1 MNASVA
7 GSLENRITPG
17 QLAKRGILTTTTQGF
32 SPNDHQLH
40 TNHIANDQPDTC
52 SISSVDVVG
61 SNDLKFMDDSTSSSS
76 SLSSSLS
83 GTLDAASDCSA
94 AGSRQSDRMVHT
106 PSPLINGNSQKH
118 IPVVA
123 NSVIISASGPS
134 TNVSHISPIPSCA
147 PVISRRSAPVE
158 GLSSLPLPPIS
169 RLSDRSTS
177 KASRIPVPTR
187 TGLPKPVLLPPLR
200 YTHPSPSQSPSRQPP
215 EPKNGIL
222 NTDSA
227 RVLSNQLDS
236 GALDSRLPGSV
247 SRNST
252 SPEPPLSGDSFS
264 PVTNATDPSNQL
276 LNGTQSGFSE
286 LNGTEEEDEDEVAAV
301 YPEAIRL
308 SPKTLNYRRRLTNS
322 PESATPPRSC
332 ASNGFA
338 YTSDLDQDSNR
349 LHDMFVR
356 LSDSESDNESIA
368 ESIYHQPPKAA
379 DRGAASRL
387 AKRLFNLDGF
397 RVTDVAKHLGKRN
410 DFSQLVGEEFASF
423 FDFTNQRL
431 DAALRSFLNTFSLT
445 GETQERERILFHFS
459 RRYLSCNPEAYQS
472 EDVCHTLVCALMLLN
487 TDLHNPAITR
497 KMSCQDFINNLA
509 QVHCG
514 DCFSREDLKTLYN
527 SIKQDPIRW
536 PHSDANM
543 MGGYLNIY
551 YPGPPSAYAPG
562 TPIPASLVTPQGY
575 FPNPNQAQVMFSPA
589 GFNPAPYGPYSM
601 VPYPYSP
608 GPSPQQPHP
617 MQPLFPGT
625 QVPASVPAFY
635 WNNAIPSSPAP
646 FAPPTAAG
654 LPGSNQLATMYTAQ
668 TPQLRPRK
676 LTGLSGSSPFL
687 DLAAETNARE
697 YMRGFLVRK
706 WVMESHG
713 KKTSIGRRGWK
724 VYYAR
729 LRDLVLYLYKNAIVA
744 NAAARAE
751 EMHQLHQQQQ
761 ARFNHWTAFQ
771 AQQQQLMLQQKPIE
785 PPDETTN
792 EQELP
797 DGSQE
802 HVEQVSQQCFPH
814 DSSEENGQLISK
826 TSDLPS
832 VTDAPQESLLSVSC
846 SPGIPD
852 HSSSSA
858 VRTTR
863 SNDPNGAPTV
873 TTTSSAA
880 APMQHPPPPAYMGP
894 VGGIFPSPLTMQPP
908 LTFPPPPPPNTV
920 PPNIPAPETIVRI
933 VHAIASRATDYVKK
947 PNVFRLKTREGAEY
961 LFEVADAKELDMWVD
976 RINFVAALLSAP
988 AMPGPI
994 GSERGFYRPHL
1005 PSTCTKLNIR
1015 EQLEEH
1021 QRRLIELGRE
1031 LDDLRKRVGTSV
1043 PHSLKSRSLSAVE
1056 CEDLS
1061 PTVTAE
1067 TTSALSAP
1075 IEPTDEAGDHATT
1088 TPVVVPTTPGTSI
1101 TSTSVATTNVTSA
1114 VPATAASS
1122 TTSSST
1128 SSSIISVFS
1137 SASLGRRRKTSS
1149 GSIPGLEV
1157 TASPTMTAR
1166 QRAEHEERIQFTE
1179 SEIHRYKTYARLLES
1194 ELFHMQQ
1201 SSAAA
1206 AAAALAAANNT
1217 FSPYI
1222 NPYLPA
1228 GPLPSL
1234 QHYGP
1239 LGLNPAYPAF
1249 PTPRPPHYFLP
1260 RDQTTAYGSPG
1271 AVSMPVVGQQES
1283 LNEDLVKTVSAD
1295 KPVAES
1301 VDAPSDTVHDGL
1313 SVGTSSAPSQTSV
1326 TSRPSGMVIQYG
1338 GPQLSSVTPYSPS
1351 VSTRFYSHP
1360 RQWRNQHYSLHYRQ
1374 HSAFGSIGRP
1384 NGVLL
1389 NGHRLTEE
1397 DVSNADASVEP
1408 STSDGTPETTASR
1421 SLTTSQTTDKF
1432 KTSQPVQ
1439 SVCASDGVFY
1449 EIV

>member
-1 MNASVA
+1 MISLRARRYRAENGLSAMNASVA

-40 TNHIANDQPDTC
+40 TNHIAIDQPDTC

-83 GTLDAASDCSA
+83 GALPLQAKSSDI
-94 AGSRQSDRMVHT
+94 V
-106 PSPLINGNSQKH
+106 
-118 IPVVA
+118 VVA
-123 NSVIISASGPS
+123 GDMNAQVI
-134 TNVSHISPIPSCA
+134 
-147 PVISRRSAPVE
+147 
-158 GLSSLPLPPIS
+158 
-169 RLSDRSTS
+169 
-177 KASRIPVPTR
+177 
-187 TGLPKPVLLPPLR
+187 
-200 YTHPSPSQSPSRQPP
+200 
-215 EPKNGIL
+215 
-222 NTDSA
+222 
-227 RVLSNQLDS
+227 
-236 GALDSRLPGSV
+236 
-247 SRNST
+247 
-252 SPEPPLSGDSFS
+252 
-264 PVTNATDPSNQL
+264 NATDPSNQL
-276 LNGTQSGFSE
+276 INGTQSGFSD
-286 LNGTEEEDEDEVAAV
+286 LNGTEEEDEDEVAAA

-349 LHDMFVR
+349 LHDIFVR

-423 FDFTNQRL
+423 FDFANQRL

-459 RRYLSCNPEAYQS
+459 RRYLACNPEAYQS

-617 MQPLFPGT
+617 MQPLFPGA

-635 WNNAIPSSPAP
+635 WNNPIPSSPAP

-676 LTGLSGSSPFL
+676 LTGLSGSSPFF

-761 ARFNHWTAFQ
+761 ARFNQWTAYQ

-792 EQELP
+792 DQELP

-802 HVEQVSQQCFPH
+802 HVEQVSQQCSPH
-814 DSSEENGQLISK
+814 DSSGGNGQLTAK
-826 TSDLPS
+826 TSDQPS
-832 VTDAPQESLLSVSC
+832 DTDAPQESLPSASC
-846 SPGIPD
+846 PPATLD

-863 SNDPNGAPTV
+863 SNDPNGVPTV

-880 APMQHPPPPAYMGP
+880 APMQPPPPPTYMGP
-894 VGGIFPSPLTMQPP
+894 VGSIFPSPLTMQPP
-908 LTFPPPPPPNTV
+908 LTFPPPPTPNTV

-1061 PTVTAE
+1061 PTVATETA
-1067 TTSALSAP
+1067 SALSAP
-1075 IEPTDEAGDHATT
+1075 IEPTDEAGDHAI
-1088 TPVVVPTTPGTSI
+1088 TPVVVPTTPGTSL
-1101 TSTSVATTNVTSA
+1101 TSTSVATTNVTTA

-1122 TTSSST
+1122 TASSST

-1137 SASLGRRRKTSS
+1137 SASLGRRRKASS
-1149 GSIPGLEV
+1149 GSIPGLEL

-1166 QRAEHEERIQFTE
+1166 QRAEHEERIQFAE

-1228 GPLPSL
+1228 GSVPSL

-1249 PTPRPPHYFLP
+1249 PTPRPPRYFLP
-1260 RDQTTAYGSPG
+1260 RDQTSAYGSPG
-1271 AVSMPVVGQQES
+1271 AVSMSVVGQQEN
-1283 LNEDLVKTVSAD
+1283 LNEDLVKTVSTDEPLAD
-1295 KPVAES
+1295 SA
-1301 VDAPSDTVHDGL
+1301 DAPSDAVHDGL
-1313 SVGTSSAPSQTSV
+1313 SMATSSAPSQTSV

-1338 GPQLSSVTPYSPS
+1338 GSQLSSVTPYSPS

-1408 STSDGTPETTASR
+1408 SNSDGITETTASR